1 VLGEVMMHR
10 EPSQAAT
17 IHSLLRDF
25 DWDEP
30 AQPSPFWRRW
40 LQRAS

>member
-40 LQRAS
+40 LRKAS